1 MLLTP
6 TPDPP
11 THFFFKQE
19 AEVMEKLNT
28 IPVFGITDN
37 EGNSV
42 AVKTPDGATV
52 NWVFLQKDVAA
63 QLVEAFEQQ
72 GKLQDP
78 LGEGVGA
85 LQVSDVPLGMLWKA
99 LAKPGEG
106 NVTTDGQA
114 VGKDGEAVAVQLRLM
129 ADPADLQVARN
140 MSARMELEP
149 AAAAAAAA
157 AGNDTAAAKHAAKV
171 CHGASWGFVGLSETV
186 ASKGSPRPLW
196 RGVAGEAIGRRVG
209 RGARVHHGRHEN
221 PSEKRHERRA
231 RRTPAVVFEHCELRR
246 VLQKGVGGRG
256 GRRCGGRAGRA
267 GRRVAPHGHAGRAGE
282 THAGGVAGG
291 LPQRHLHAFGVGR
304 FSLVDT
310 PRVSKG
316 AFPAVIFGS
325 KQTRVKTQNALCFM
339 QKESVSAC
347 EFCIQENIH
356 I

>member
-85 LQVSDVPLGMLWKA
+85 LEVSDVPLGMIWKA

-171 CHGASWGFVGLSETV
+171 CHGASWGFSL
-186 ASKGSPRPLW
+186 A
-196 RGVAGEAIGRRVG
+196 
-209 RGARVHHGRHEN
+209 
-221 PSEKRHERRA
+221 
-231 RRTPAVVFEHCELRR
+231 F
-246 VLQKGVGGRG
+246 QK
-256 GRRCGGRAGRA
+256 
-267 GRRVAPHGHAGRAGE
+267 P
-282 THAGGVAGG
+282 
-291 LPQRHLHAFGVGR
+291 
-304 FSLVDT
+304 
-310 PRVSKG
+310 
-316 AFPAVIFGS
+316 
-325 KQTRVKTQNALCFM
+325 
-339 QKESVSAC
+339 
-347 EFCIQENIH
+347 
-356 I
+356 